1 MPLENTAIQPDVEV
15 KDQEQ
20 TISPRNAMLAEIAA
34 KAKEERDRELAD
46 NGHEVVDTSKAP
58 KEVKEEEKAEEEADE
73 EVSAETD
80 DKEVVEEKKPEPDFV
95 EIKVDGEIRKVEKE
109 KIVDA
114 GIRALQ
120 KESTADKRLEEAT
133 RLLREVQTKYAAP
146 QADSPSQWDD
156 ETVEYAIQHGDE
168 QQKAYAEQLKKERQ
182 AAIPDQIAARVMS
195 QIEAKSAA
203 EWFANEFKDIVED
216 PYLFRLAV
224 EAENDALKAGDT
236 RPHKERFKQFGETLR
251 AWKGGSST
259 QDGLAQKQEH
269 KAQKVVSLQT
279 ASVKKSAPQ
288 EPKPKTTSDK
298 IEEMRKARGQR

>member
-1 MPLENTAIQPDVEV
+1 MSVENTAIQSDVEV
-15 KDQEQ
+15 KEQEQ
-20 TISPRNAMLAEIAA
+20 IVSPRNALMAEIAA
-34 KAKEERDRELAD
+34 KAKEERDRELAES
-46 NGHEVVDTSKAP
+46 GHEVIDTSKSP
-58 KEVKEEEKAEEEADE
+58 VDEEVKEEKSDEEAP
-73 EVSAETD
+73 ETLD
-80 DKEVVEEKKPEPDFV
+80 VKEVVEEKKPEPDFV
-95 EIKVDGEIRKVEKE
+95 DIKVDGEIRKVEKE

-146 QADSPSQWDD
+146 QTDSPSQWDD

-182 AAIPDQIAARVMS
+182 DAIPEQIAANVMS

-203 EWFANEFKDIVED
+203 DWFATEFKDIVQD
-216 PYLFRLAV
+216 PYLMRLAI
-224 EAENDALKAGDT
+224 EAENDAMKAGDT
-236 RPHKERFKQFGETLR
+236 RPPKERFKQFGETLR
-251 AWKGGSST
+251 AWKGGNAT

-269 KAQKVVSLQT
+269 KAQKVVSLQS

-288 EPKPKTTSDK
+288 EPKPKTTNDV

>member
-1 MPLENTAIQPDVEV
+1 MSVENAAIQSDVEV
-15 KDQEQ
+15 KEQ
-20 TISPRNAMLAEIAA
+20 VISPRNAMLAEIAS
-34 KAKEERDRELAD
+34 KAKEERDTELAD
-46 NGHEVVDTSKAP
+46 RGHEVVDTTKAP
-58 KEVKEEEKAEEEADE
+58 VEEAKEEIETETTEAVEETPEVKEVA
-73 EVSAETD
+73 
-80 DKEVVEEKKPEPDFV
+80 EEKKPEHDFV

-146 QADSPSQWDD
+146 QTDGLSQWDD

-182 AAIPDQIAARVMS
+182 EAIPDQIAAKVMS

-203 EWFANEFKDIVED
+203 EWFATEFKDIVQD
-216 PYLFRLAV
+216 PYLLRLAV
-224 EAENDALKAGDT
+224 EAENDALKSGDT
-236 RPHKERFKQFGETLR
+236 RPHKERFKQFGDTLR
-251 AWKGGSST
+251 AWKGGNAT

-269 KAQKVVSLQT
+269 KAQKVVSLQS

-288 EPKPKTTSDK
+288 ETKPKSTNDV

>member
-1 MPLENTAIQPDVEV
+1 MSVEDTAIQSDVEV
-15 KDQEQ
+15 KEQ
-20 TISPRNAMLAEIAA
+20 DKIVSPRNAMLAEIAA
-34 KAKEERDRELAD
+34 KAKEERDRELAE
-46 NGHEVVDTSKAP
+46 NGHEVVDTSKALEDE
-58 KEVKEEEKAEEEADE
+58 KKEEQETVTEEVIEEATE
-73 EVSAETD
+73 EKET
-80 DKEVVEEKKPEPDFV
+80 EEDKKPEPDLV

-182 AAIPDQIAARVMS
+182 DAIPEQIAAKVMS
-195 QIEAKSAA
+195 QIEAKTAA
-203 EWFANEFKDIVED
+203 EWFANEFKDIVQD
-216 PYLFRLAV
+216 PYLLRLAV

-236 RPHKERFKQFGETLR
+236 RPPKERFKQFGETLR
-251 AWKGGSST
+251 AWKGGNAT
-259 QDGLAQKQEH
+259 QDGLSQKQEH
-269 KAQKVVSLQT
+269 KAQKVVSLPT

-288 EPKPKTTSDK
+288 EPKPKTTNDV